1 MRYTEHPLERNRS
14 KARPLRLSRAC
25 RACRLAG
32 NSPFFRIGT
41 SKQKAARRRLLSSNL
56 MIVDQAALI
65 SSAIDLG
72 IGSRC
77 TGSIGSRIGSR
88 SGVIRRG

>member
-1 MRYTEHPLERNRS
+1 MRQR
-14 KARPLRLSRAC
+14 
-25 RACRLAG
+25 CRLCQGEAVLFG
-32 NSPFFRIGT
+32 SPRIQ
-41 SKQKAARRRLLSSNL
+41 KEKAARRRLLSSNL
-56 MIVDQAALI
+56 VIVDQAALI

-72 IGSRC
+72 IGSRR